1 MFEKNLKFEQII
13 NMSQEAISNK
23 NTEKRESAKTFKFNL
38 FDPKFN
44 ANPYPTY
51 HRLRSE
57 DPVHRYFVGGDWIIT
72 RYADVKAVLKS
83 GCVSTDDRPKSIQ
96 ERNKYLQDKEK
107 NLNTLAYTTSRFL
120 FYMNP
125 PDHTRLR
132 GLVGKGFS
140 PVVVERMR
148 PHIQEIVDEL
158 LEKVQHKG
166 SMDIVADLASPLS
179 VNVISRLLGIP
190 KEAQQQ
196 LHQWTNVLSRILDP
210 LVSLEEYEAM
220 NKATEEIQEY
230 LRTLIAEREKDPQE
244 DLISNLIAAKEQN
257 DRLSQKELLAICTLL
272 FGAGEET
279 TGNTIGNGMLALLQH
294 PHQMEQ
300 LKREPTM
307 IQSAVE
313 KIIRYDSAI
322 QMLTRIATD
331 NLEIGNQTIKAGE
344 KIVLCL
350 GAANR
355 DPAQFPEPDQL
366 NINREQNHHVAFA
379 DSIHYC
385 LGAALARLEAQI
397 AINTLIQKF
406 PNLKLASNQL
416 KWKKSI
422 VLRGLKALPISF

>member
-1 MFEKNLKFEQII
+1 MNK
-13 NMSQEAISNK
+13 EAPSTT
-23 NTEKRESAKTFKFNL
+23 NTKKIASAKAFKFNL
-38 FDPKFN
+38 FDSKFN

-51 HRLRSE
+51 HRLREE
-57 DPVHRYFVGGDWIIT
+57 DPVHKYFVGGDWIVT

-83 GCVSTDDRPKSIQ
+83 GCVRTDDRPKSIQ

-120 FYMNP
+120 FYTNP

-132 GLVGKGFS
+132 ALVGKGFS

-158 LEKVQHKG
+158 LDKIRHKG

-179 VNVISRLLGIP
+179 VSVISKLLGIP

-196 LHQWTNVLSRILDP
+196 LHQWANVLSRILDP
-210 LVSLEEYEAM
+210 LVSLEEYQAM

-230 LRTLIAEREKDPQE
+230 LRTLIAEREKTPQE
-244 DLISNLIAAKEQN
+244 DLISNLIAAQEQN
-257 DRLSQKELLAICTLL
+257 DRLSQKEILAVCTLL
-272 FGAGEET
+272 FAAGEET

-300 LKREPTM
+300 IKREPTM

-313 KIIRYDSAI
+313 ELIRYDSAV

-366 NINREQNHHVAFA
+366 NIHRNPNHHVAFA

-385 LGAALARLEAQI
+385 LGAALARVETQL
-397 AINTLIQKF
+397 AINTLMQQF
-406 PNLKLASNQL
+406 PDLKLASNQL
-416 KWKKSI
+416 EWRHSI
-422 VLRGLKALPISF
+422 VLRGLKALPVTFKSSTAT

>member
-1 MFEKNLKFEQII
+1 MKE
-13 NMSQEAISNK
+13 EAISPKKDQTINSTK
-23 NTEKRESAKTFKFNL
+23 ALNFKL

-51 HRLRSE
+51 HRLRES
-57 DPVHRYFVGGDWIIT
+57 DPVHKYFVGGDWILT

-83 GCVSTDDRPKSIQ
+83 GCVRTDDRPKSIQ

-107 NLNTLAYTTSRFL
+107 NLNILAFTTSRFL

-132 GLVGKGFS
+132 ALVGKGFS

-158 LEKVQHKG
+158 LDKVRHNG

-179 VNVISRLLGIP
+179 VSVISRLLGIP

-210 LVSLEEYEAM
+210 LVSLEEYEVM
-220 NKATEEIQEY
+220 NKATENIQDY
-230 LRTLIAEREKDPQE
+230 LRTLIAEREKDPQA
-244 DLISNLIAAKEQN
+244 DFISNLIAAKEQN
-257 DRLSQKELLAICTLL
+257 DRLSKKDILAVCTLL
-272 FGAGEET
+272 FLAGEET

-300 LKREPTM
+300 LKREPTK

-313 KIIRYDSAI
+313 EIIRYDSAI

-331 NLEIGNQTIKAGE
+331 NLEIGNRTIKAGE

-355 DPAQFPEPDQL
+355 DPVQFPNPDDL
-366 NINREQNHHVAFA
+366 NINREQNQHVAFA
-379 DSIHYC
+379 DGIHYC
-385 LGAALARLEAQI
+385 LGAALARVETQI
-397 AINTLIQKF
+397 AINTLIQRF
-406 PNLKLASNQL
+406 PDLKLVSNKL
-416 KWKKSI
+416 EWKKSI
-422 VLRGLKALPISF
+422 VIRGLKALPITFTQ

>member
-1 MFEKNLKFEQII
+1 MSKANTSNNKSEKVV
-13 NMSQEAISNK
+13 
-23 NTEKRESAKTFKFNL
+23 SAQSLRFNL
-38 FDPKFN
+38 FDSKFN

-51 HRLRSE
+51 HRLREE
-57 DPVHRYFVGGDWIIT
+57 DPVHRYLIGGDWIVT

-83 GCVSTDDRPKSIQ
+83 GCVRTDDRPKSIQ
-96 ERNKYLQDKEK
+96 ERNKYFLHKEK
-107 NLNTLAYTTSRFL
+107 NLDILAYTTSRFL

-140 PVVVERMR
+140 SIVVERMR

-158 LEKVQHKG
+158 LDKVRHKG
-166 SMDIVADLASPLS
+166 SMDIVAELASPLS
-179 VNVISRLLGIP
+179 VSVISKLLGIP

-210 LVSLEEYEAM
+210 LVSLKEYEAM
-220 NKATEEIQEY
+220 NQATEEIQEY
-230 LRTLIAEREKDPQE
+230 LRTLIAEREKEPQE
-244 DLISNLIAAKEQN
+244 DFISNLIAAKDQS
-257 DRLSQKELLAICTLL
+257 DRLSQKDLLAICTLL

-294 PHQMEQ
+294 PNQMEQ

-313 KIIRYDSAI
+313 EVIRYDSAI

-355 DPAQFPEPDQL
+355 DPAQFPNPDEL
-366 NINREQNHHVAFA
+366 NINREQNHHLAFA
-379 DSIHYC
+379 DGIHYC
-385 LGAALARLEAQI
+385 LGAALARVETQI
-397 AINTLIQKF
+397 AINTLIQTF
-406 PNLKLASNQL
+406 PDLKLASNKL
-416 KWKKSI
+416 EWKKSI
-422 VLRGLKALPISF
+422 VIRGLKSLSVSFTN

>member
-1 MFEKNLKFEQII
+1 MKE
-13 NMSQEAISNK
+13 EAISPK
-23 NTEKRESAKTFKFNL
+23 NDQTINSTKGVNFNL
-38 FDPKFN
+38 FDPNFN

-57 DPVHRYFVGGDWIIT
+57 DPVHRYFVGGDWIVT

-83 GCVSTDDRPKSIQ
+83 GCVRTDDRPKSIQ

-107 NLNTLAYTTSRFL
+107 NLNTLAFTTSRFL

-140 PVVVERMR
+140 SVVVERMR

-158 LEKVQHKG
+158 LDKVRHKG

-210 LVSLEEYEAM
+210 LVSLEEYKAM

-230 LRTLIAEREKDPQE
+230 LRTLIAEREKDPQA

-294 PHQMEQ
+294 PNQIEQ
-300 LKREPTM
+300 LKREPTK

-313 KIIRYDSAI
+313 EIIRYDSAI

-331 NLEIGNQTIKAGE
+331 NLEIGNRTIKAGE

-355 DPAQFPEPDQL
+355 DPKQFPEPDEL
-366 NINREQNHHVAFA
+366 NINREQNQHVAFA

-385 LGAALARLEAQI
+385 LGAALARVEAQI
-397 AINTLIQKF
+397 AINTLIQQF
-406 PNLKLASNQL
+406 PDLKLASNKL
-416 KWKKSI
+416 EWKKSI
-422 VLRGLKALPISF
+422 VIRGLKALPVSFTG

>member
-1 MFEKNLKFEQII
+1 MKKEPTNP
-13 NMSQEAISNK
+13 
-23 NTEKRESAKTFKFNL
+23 NTTEEIDSIRRVNFNL

-51 HRLRSE
+51 HRLRNE
-57 DPVHRYFVGGDWIIT
+57 DPVHRYFVGGDWIVT

-83 GCVSTDDRPKSIQ
+83 GCVRTDDRPKSIQ
-96 ERNKYLQDKEK
+96 ERNKYFVHKEN
-107 NLNTLAYTTSRFL
+107 NLDTLAYTTSRFL

-140 PVVVERMR
+140 SAVVERMR

-158 LEKVQHKG
+158 LDKVRHKG
-166 SMDIVADLASPLS
+166 SMDIVAELASPLS
-179 VNVISRLLGIP
+179 VSVISKLLGIP

-210 LVSLEEYEAM
+210 LVSLKEYEAM
-220 NKATEEIQEY
+220 NQATEEIQEY
-230 LRTLIAEREKDPQE
+230 LRTLIAAREKAPQE
-244 DLISNLIAAKEQN
+244 DLISNLIAAKEQS

-294 PHQMEQ
+294 PNQMGQ

-313 KIIRYDSAI
+313 ELIRYDSAI

-355 DPAQFPEPDQL
+355 DPAQFSNPDEL
-366 NINREQNHHVAFA
+366 NINREQNHHLAFA

-385 LGAALARLEAQI
+385 LGAALARVETQV
-397 AINTLIQKF
+397 AINTLIQRF
-406 PNLKLASNQL
+406 PDLKLASNKQE
-416 KWKKSI
+416 WKKSI
-422 VLRGLKALPISF
+422 VIRGLKSLSVSFTN

>member
-1 MFEKNLKFEQII
+1 MSKANTSNNKSEKVV
-13 NMSQEAISNK
+13 
-23 NTEKRESAKTFKFNL
+23 SAQSLRFNL
-38 FDPKFN
+38 FDSKFN

-51 HRLRSE
+51 HRLREE
-57 DPVHRYFVGGDWIIT
+57 DPVHRYLIGGDWIVT

-83 GCVSTDDRPKSIQ
+83 GCVRTDDRPKSIQ
-96 ERNKYLQDKEK
+96 ERNKYLLHKEK
-107 NLNTLAYTTSRFL
+107 NLDILAYTTSRFL

-140 PVVVERMR
+140 SIVVERMR

-158 LEKVQHKG
+158 LDKVRHKG
-166 SMDIVADLASPLS
+166 SMDIVAELASPLS
-179 VNVISRLLGIP
+179 VSVISKLLGIP

-210 LVSLEEYEAM
+210 LVSLKEYEAM
-220 NKATEEIQEY
+220 NQATEEIQEY
-230 LRTLIAEREKDPQE
+230 LRTLIAEREKEPQE
-244 DLISNLIAAKEQN
+244 DFISNLIAAKDQS
-257 DRLSQKELLAICTLL
+257 DRLSQKDLLAICTLL

-294 PHQMEQ
+294 PNQMEQ

-313 KIIRYDSAI
+313 EVIRYDSAI

-355 DPAQFPEPDQL
+355 DPAQFPNPDEL
-366 NINREQNHHVAFA
+366 NINREQNHHLAFA
-379 DSIHYC
+379 DGIHYC
-385 LGAALARLEAQI
+385 LGAALARVETQI
-397 AINTLIQKF
+397 AINTLIQRF
-406 PNLKLASNQL
+406 PDLKLASNKL
-416 KWKKSI
+416 EWKKSI
-422 VLRGLKALPISF
+422 VIRGLKSLSVSFTN